1 MLLYSSAMTTTEHHL
16 DVAPVIEATSQLLL
30 DHYVFPDVA
39 ERLAALLRRHL
50 ADGTYDV
57 ADAADLARLV
67 TADLQSLNGDL
78 HLRLK
83 HHAGPV
89 PAKQGAATLA
99 RMREKFDRSLG
110 GAPRVELL
118 DGRVA
123 LLELAPA
130 LFPLSWSAEPLGA
143 ALTLAAPA
151 DALILDLRGNTG
163 GDPDTVAFVCGHL
176 LDERTHL
183 NSMYWRDGDR
193 LEQSWSPAHVPGVRF
208 GGSKPLY
215 VLTSAQ
221 TFSAAEELSYDLQ
234 QLGRAVVVGE
244 ATSGGAHPC
253 EGWTVHPHL
262 EATIPM
268 GRAVNPVSGTNW
280 EGTGVRPDV
289 PCAAEDALD
298 RARALAEARLADAQS
313 GEPHDATV
321 NPTRSQPS

>member
-1 MLLYSSAMTTTEHHL
+1 MTTTAHGL
-16 DVAPVIEATSQLLL
+16 SVAPVIEATSQLLL
-30 DHYVFPDVA
+30 EHYVFPDVA
-39 ERLAALLRRHL
+39 EQLAGLLRRRL
-50 ADGTYDV
+50 ADGAYDV
-57 ADAADLARLV
+57 EDAADLAGLV

-83 HHAGPV
+83 HHVGPV

-99 RMREKFDRSLG
+99 RMREKFDSSLG

-118 DGRVA
+118 GGRVA
-123 LLELAPA
+123 VLELAPA
-130 LFPLSWSAEPLGA
+130 LFPLPWTAEPLGA

-151 DALILDLRGNTG
+151 DALILDLRDNTG

-193 LEQSWSPAHVPGVRF
+193 LEQSWSPAHVPGARF

-215 VLTSAQ
+215 VLTSAR
-221 TFSAAEELSYDLQ
+221 TFSAGEELAYDLQ

-253 EGWTVHPHL
+253 DGWTVHPHL
-262 EATIPM
+262 EATIPV

-298 RARALAEARLADAQS
+298 RARALAEARLTGVQS
-313 GEPHDATV
+313 GEPHDAAV
-321 NPTRSQPS
+321 HPAQEQPS

>member
-1 MLLYSSAMTTTEHHL
+1 MTTATHHL

-30 DHYVFPDVA
+30 DHYVFPETA
-39 ERLAALLRRHL
+39 EQLAALLRRRL
-50 ADGTYDV
+50 ADGAYDV
-57 ADAADLARLV
+57 EDSATLAGLV

-89 PAKQGAATLA
+89 PTEQGAATLA
-99 RMREKFDRSLG
+99 RMREEFDSTLG

-118 DGRVA
+118 GDGVA
-123 LLELAPA
+123 LLGLAPA

-143 ALTLAAPA
+143 ALTLVAPA
-151 DALILDLRGNTG
+151 DALILDLRANTG

-176 LDERTHL
+176 LDGRTHL

-193 LEQSWSPAHVPGVRF
+193 LEQSWSPAHVPGARF

-215 VLTSAQ
+215 VLTSAR
-221 TFSAAEELSYDLQ
+221 TFSAAEELAYDLQ

-244 ATSGGAHPC
+244 TTAGGAHPR

-262 EATIPM
+262 EATIPV

-289 PCAAEDALD
+289 PCAADEALD
-298 RARALAEARLADAQS
+298 RAQALARARLAAEPAD
-313 GEPHDATV
+313 EPHLAEVNTV
-321 NPTRSQPS
+321 TDQPS